1 MKSLGQRRLS
11 GVQSLVRRRIAAA
24 RRVCSDESGF
34 TLIELLVVIAIIAVL
49 IGLLLPA
56 VQKVREAGARADPC
70 SVPERQLA
78 QLAGNLHVHLKMHD
92 ESFANF
98 DYLVTPQNVSGDGWR
113 ITGASRGEGSFG
125 QLLSFDGLMVGDGS
139 VRLPLKLQG
148 ALSLNRDQPDLEVRL
163 VVPEGGPCAG

>member
-1 MKSLGQRRLS
+1 MKSLGHRRRPGDQGPARRL
-11 GVQSLVRRRIAAA
+11 IATA
-24 RRVCSDESGF
+24 RRLRSDESGF

-92 ESFANF
+92 ESFTNF
-98 DYLVTPQNVSGDGWR
+98 DYLVTPQNVSGDGWK

-125 QLLSFDGLMVGDGS
+125 QLLNFDGFMIGDGS

-148 ALSLNRDQPDLEVRL
+148 VLALNREQPDLDVRL